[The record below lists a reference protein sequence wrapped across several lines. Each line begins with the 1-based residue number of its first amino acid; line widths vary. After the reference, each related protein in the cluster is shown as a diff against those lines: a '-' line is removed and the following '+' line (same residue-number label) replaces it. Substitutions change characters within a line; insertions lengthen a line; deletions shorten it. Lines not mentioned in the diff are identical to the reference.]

1 VGLGFN
7 LLAIP
12 HTAHHMPR
20 PSYRIRFI
28 ATGIIVALL
37 LGGLAWFNYSFKP
50 NMIKTIMSSQ
60 VPPPAT
66 VTAEPARAEKWIE
79 RLPSIGTLISSHGV
93 DITSQVAGIVT
104 QVYLESGA
112 DAERGTKLVQ
122 LDIAVEQ
129 ADLASAKATLQEAD
143 VAFQRQQDLIAK
155 RVTSEANLDTA
166 RAKRDTAAAAVN
178 RIEAV
183 IAQKTIV
190 APVTG
195 RLGIRKVER
204 GQYVSPGMTL
214 VTLQQL
220 DPMRVD
226 FPMPEQLIGKLRV
239 GQEVEVTVDAFPNE
253 IFKGKI
259 ESLDARV
266 AQDTRTLLV
275 RGSLPNPKRR
285 LLPGMFANVTVLAG
299 EAQEVVTVPRTAVTY
314 SLYGDSVYAV
324 KSMPAEPSKDAKTGQ
339 PSEPKLVAEKRFVRT
354 GQARED
360 RVAVLSGVT
369 AGEQVV
375 TTGQLKLN
383 PGAAIRIDNT
393 QPLTP
398 PEERPKQ

>member
-1 VGLGFN
+1 
-7 LLAIP
+7 
-12 HTAHHMPR
+12 MPR
-20 PSYRIRFI
+20 QSIVRRFVI
-28 ATGIIVALL
+28 TGIIAALL
-37 LGGLAWFNYSFKP
+37 LGGLAWFNFIFKP
-50 NMIKTIMSSQ
+50 NMIKTILSSQ

-66 VTAEPARAEKWIE
+66 VTAEAARKEKWIE
-79 RLPSIGTLISSHGV
+79 QLPAIGTLISSHGV

-104 QVYLESGA
+104 EVYLESGA
-112 DAERGTKLVQ
+112 DAERGSKLVQ
-122 LDIAVEQ
+122 LDIAVEL
-129 ADLASAKATLQEAD
+129 ADLASAKATLQEAE
-143 VAFQRQQDLIAK
+143 VAYQRQADLIAK

-166 RAKRDTAAAAVN
+166 RAKRDTATAAVN

-183 IAQKTIV
+183 IAQKAIN

-220 DPMRVD
+220 DPIRVD
-226 FPMPEQLIGKLRV
+226 FPMPEQIIGKLRV
-239 GQEVEVTVDAFPNE
+239 GQDLELTVDAFPNE

-275 RGSLPNPKRR
+275 RGSLPNPKRK

-299 EAQEVVTVPRTAVTY
+299 EPRDVTTVPRTAVTY
-314 SLYGDSVYAV
+314 SLYGDSVYVV
-324 KSMPAEPSKDAKTGQ
+324 KSLPAEPSKDAKTDTAAG
-339 PSEPKLVAEKRFVRT
+339 PKLVAERRFVRT
-354 GQARED
+354 GEARED
-360 RVAVLSGVT
+360 RVAITFGVA

-383 PGAAIRIDNT
+383 PGAAIRIDDT
-393 QPLTP
+393 QPLIR
-398 PEERPKQ
+398 PEERPRQ